1 MTRIIAGLFDNRGD
15 AERTV
20 EHLVQGLGVDP
31 AGVEVH
37 GSGAAQAAPPPRGG
51 GGGGGGALH
60 ALAALF
66 LPQRDTAAYQ
76 EGIRRGGIV
85 VVAHVTEVVA
95 DRAMD
100 VFEEYGAA
108 DLDAR
113 EAEWRGAGW
122 SGEPGQSGYTGH
134 DEDIGFATYGGDAV
148 IGHIPRHHHDNT
160 PAGLLGRMEMA
171 AMSRETIRTRA
182 RVRSYVPAGAGKTR

>member
-37 GSGAAQAAPPPRGG
+37 GSGGTQEP
-51 GGGGGGALH
+51 GGARHFLVGR
-60 ALAALF
+60 F
-66 LPQRDTAAYQ
+66 LPAKDAAAYQ
-76 EGIRRGGIV
+76 EGLRRGGIV
-85 VVAHVTEVVA
+85 VVVRVAEVVA

-171 AMSRETIRTRA
+171 AMSRETDRTRA
-182 RVRSYVPAGAGKTR
+182 KVRSYVPAGGPRKAR

>member
-31 AGVEVH
+31 AGIEVH
-37 GSGAAQAAPPPRGG
+37 AAGGGRGG
-51 GGGGGGALH
+51 APQPGALQF
-60 ALAALF
+60 LVGRF
-66 LPQRDTAAYQ
+66 LPATDAAAYQ
-76 EGIRRGGIV
+76 EGLRRGAIV
-85 VVAHVTEVVA
+85 VVAHVAEATA

-100 VFEEYGAA
+100 TFEEYGAV

-122 SGEPGQSGYTGH
+122 TGEPGQTGYTGH

-160 PAGLLGRMEMA
+160 PAGLLGRMEMS
-171 AMSRETIRTRA
+171 AMRRETDRTRA
-182 RVRSYVPAGAGKTR
+182 RVRIYAPAGGASKTR